1 MKKTRLFT
9 ALVVLAAAL
18 FALTACGSSAQTVEI
33 RIDMTEFAYAPSTL
47 ELKVGQEVT
56 LTLIN
61 VGALEHELMIGRELM
76 QMDGMADGY
85 MVDFFEFAG
94 VEPVVTLPAG
104 MEAEHADEE
113 GDEHGEDHG
122 DDHSDAD
129 TDEHGEDHGD
139 DHSDAD
145 TAEHAHDGFMVTV
158 QPGGEEV
165 TVTFTVTEE
174 MVGEWE
180 IGCLYSGHYEA
191 GMHGTLI
198 ITN

>member
-1 MKKTRLFT
+1 MKKTRLF
-9 ALVVLAAAL
+9 AVLAAAL

-33 RIDMTEFAYAPSTL
+33 RIDLTEFAYTPSTL
-47 ELKVGQEVT
+47 ELTVGQEVT

-76 QMDGMADGY
+76 KMDGLADGY

-104 MEAEHADEE
+104 MEAEHAEEE
-113 GDEHGEDHG
+113 GDDHGDADSDEHGEDHG
-122 DDHSDAD
+122 DDEG
-129 TDEHGEDHGD
+129 DEY
-139 DHSDAD
+139 
-145 TAEHAHDGFMVTV
+145 EHAHDGFMVTV

-180 IGCLYSGHYEA
+180 LGCLYSGHYEA